1 LGEWAIDDRGRVG
14 GGPVRARVVRLP
26 AEVEYSNAWQ
36 VRQELAS
43 ALACGADIVI
53 ADLTSTVFCDTAGV
67 QEMVVAH
74 NAAAAGGVEL
84 RVVVP
89 ARLMRQFTWT
99 GLDQVMMVY
108 PSVSAAQA
116 AAG

>member
-1 LGEWAIDDRGRVG
+1 M
-14 GGPVRARVVRLP
+14 VRLP

-43 ALACGADIVI
+43 ALASGAATVI
-53 ADLTSTVFCDTAGV
+53 ADLTSTTFCDTAGV
-67 QEMVVAH
+67 REVLLAHKAAVA
-74 NAAAAGGVEL
+74 ESIDL

-89 ARLMRQFTWT
+89 ARLMLQFTWT
-99 GLDQVMMVY
+99 GLDQVLAVY
-108 PSVSAAQA
+108 PSISAALA